1 MRHEEKFICSNRQLT
16 LIESRLKAVMPY
28 DINQKGDDYRIRS
41 LYFDTAD
48 DRMYNES
55 LTGVDRRRKYR
66 IRFYNLSAECFR
78 MERKDTIGRL
88 KEKYSAPVDAE
99 FVRNLIGGKALPGPD
114 GCDDN
119 LLQEVYV
126 MQQTEGL
133 RPVAVVDYRRT
144 AFTYPTGNVRITIDR
159 DISCTGRIGEFL
171 DDNALLYPV
180 MPGDKHI
187 LEVKYDAILPGFIA
201 SVLDTGSLEQV
212 SFSKYAYARS
222 VMEGNGRKEDG
233 YEF

>member
-1 MRHEEKFICSNRQLT
+1 MRQEEKFICSKRQLT

-55 LTGVDRRRKYR
+55 LTGVGRRRKYR
-66 IRFYNLSAECFR
+66 IRFYNMSTDRFR

-88 KEKYSAPVDAE
+88 KEKYSASVDAQL
-99 FVRNLIGGKALPGPD
+99 VRNLISGGLFPD
-114 GCDDN
+114 SAGYDDD
-119 LLQEVYV
+119 LLQEMYV

-133 RPVAVVDYRRT
+133 RPVAVVDYKRT
-144 AFTYPTGNVRITIDR
+144 AFTYPVGNVRVTIDR
-159 DISCTGRIGEFL
+159 DISCTGNIEELL